1 MAVNG
6 GSGNAISLGE
16 IQAFYGGSAPTSL
29 SEYNRGG
36 SLVPSTFAGSATAT
50 TGTSSQTVD
59 DFGVTVTTIGTG
71 YTGFSTTITQGNSP
85 FSVSNL
91 TNGNWNVIRENAGSG
106 TASWTARVLNSATTL
121 SGSCDGK
128 ALTVTKNGS
137 NAFTP
142 LGNSGGSWSVS
153 CSPGDVIVWTCS
165 GGIGGGGT
173 INRSQNWS
181 WSGSPAIQYTAN
193 TNGGSTGSITAYNV
207 VFANNTSTGDT
218 YTLTSGSTG
227 SETVYSPGESQ
238 TVTGNGSSNSW
249 VIAYDNVTGAGAGS
263 AGDINVTIVGPNY
276 TGALGSMTS
285 RGTAYTVTADD
296 AVIEIV
302 GVVSNDASS
311 GGSITV
317 VHRVNSGSNISQTR
331 SHGGQPGAHIIS
343 YYTGPAANGASGG
356 GINNGSLSAG
366 DVVYF
371 ISSTSV
377 EQQQGV
383 YSRRRS
389 AQYTTRFTN
398 SGSQSYTLGSSTTG
412 GAAVIAA
419 GATRDVNTTST
430 SNNPSWAVYFDTSSG
445 NCNTNVPTSIGSG
458 NTANFNIFNAPGTPV
473 G

>member
-128 ALTVTKNGS
+128 ALTVTKNGTGEVS
-137 NAFTP
+137 

-165 GGIGGGGT
+165 AGIGGGGT

-181 WSGSPAIQYTAN
+181 WSGSPTIQYTAN
-193 TNGGSTGSITAYNV
+193 TNGGSTGSVTAYNV
-207 VFANNTSTGDT
+207 VFVNNTSTGDT

-227 SETVYSPGESQ
+227 SETVYSPGESR
-238 TVTGNGSSNSW
+238 TVIGNGSSNSW
-249 VIAYDNVTGAGAGS
+249 VLAYNNVTGTGTGN
-263 AGDINVTIVGPNY
+263 AGDIAVTVADNSVYY
-276 TGALGSMTS
+276 TYGSQTS
-285 RGTAYTVTADD
+285 G
-296 AVIEIV
+296 
-302 GVVSNDASS
+302 SWSS
-311 GGSITV
+311 GTGGGSQNIPGGV
-317 VHRVNSGSNISQTR
+317 SRVRNVSFGNSQPYGSLFLYDSENNTLAAASGSANLTIAGPVDGVASIAWNNVNDDGDPRGHT
-331 SHGGQPGAHIIS
+331 GGS
-343 YYTGPAANGASGG
+343 YTYENRTSNPKKK
-356 GINNGSLSAG
+356 ITFTNNGS
-366 DVVYF
+366 
-371 ISSTSV
+371 SS
-377 EQQQGV
+377 
-383 YSRRRS
+383 
-389 AQYTTRFTN
+389 F
-398 SGSQSYTLGSSTTG
+398 TLGSSSTG
-412 GAAVIAA
+412 GARVIAA
-419 GATRDVNTTST
+419 GAAFDVQTGNT
-430 SNNPSWAVYFDTSSG
+430 NNQSWAVYFDTSSG

-458 NTANFNIFNAPGTPV
+458 NAANFNIFNAPGTPV